1 MKTNRCLVVDDNPD
15 LLKITSLML
24 ARVADV
30 EICCC
35 DSAAAALATFAAAPN
50 DFAFVITDM
59 DMPNMNGQELCHRL
73 HELAPDLKIVLS
85 TGSSLVSEADAEAN
99 GFFRM
104 LHKPFPLDHLRA
116 AVNALQNF
124 AVAA

>member
-1 MKTNRCLVVDDNPD
+1 MKTNRCLIVDDNLD

-24 ARVADV
+24 ARVANV

-35 DSAAAALATFAAAPN
+35 DSAAAALATFAAAPG
-50 DFAFVITDM
+50 DFDFVITDM
-59 DMPNMNGQELCHRL
+59 DMPHMNGAELCHRL

-85 TGSSLVSEADAEAN
+85 TGSSLVSEAEAEAH

-104 LHKPFPLDHLRA
+104 LHKPFPLAQLRSAVDALALA
-116 AVNALQNF
+116 A
-124 AVAA
+124 